1 MLNLCY
7 IYYISKLTEFADTTF
22 FVMRKK
28 KSQITWL
35 HVYHH
40 SLTPIEAW
48 ILVKFLAGK
57 WQLTWFFFFNLSN
70 LYFYLYLVSL
80 GGNATFPNLLNNF
93 VHICMYFYY
102 MMSAMGPEYAKYLW
116 WKKYMTE
123 LQIVSIFFTK
133 QYEWKFEKLATLI
146 SEIKAKFVDAIIIVY
161 SVYQE
166 APPSDIMWNVLLLH
180 FYGDRWCDSSMRD
193 TTCVRTITRLD
204 VLYAVVLK

>member
-7 IYYISKLTEFADTTF
+7 IYFISKLTEFADTTF

-48 ILVKFLAGK
+48 ILVKFLAG
-57 WQLTWFFFFNLSN
+57 
-70 LYFYLYLVSL
+70 
-80 GGNATFPNLLNNF
+80 GNATFPNLLNNF

-102 MMSAMGPEYAKYLW
+102 MMSAMGPSFAKYLW

-123 LQIVSIFFTK
+123 LQITI
-133 QYEWKFEKLATLI
+133 A
-146 SEIKAKFVDAIIIVY
+146 
-161 SVYQE
+161 
-166 APPSDIMWNVLLLH
+166 
-180 FYGDRWCDSSMRD
+180 
-193 TTCVRTITRLD
+193 VR
-204 VLYAVVLK
+204 